1 MNKLVTATAF
11 LMLAGVFTERSMAQF
26 IGGRGGVANTTR
38 NFIANR
44 PTVSPYVQLGARSTG
59 FGLPN
64 YHTLVRP
71 QLERRQE
78 EAQQRRQT
86 AQLQSD
92 LSNIRGQFQRSQA
105 QAASQMTTGK
115 VGWSSRGLP
124 RFSSTLNYYPGFR
137 MIPRRR

>member
-1 MNKLVTATAF
+1 MKSLMMAAAVLLLVGITS
-11 LMLAGVFTERSMAQF
+11 EQSMAQF
-26 IGGRGGVANTTR
+26 TSGRAGVATATR

-44 PTVSPYVQLGARSTG
+44 PTVSPYVQLGARNTG
-59 FGLPN
+59 AGMPN

-71 QLERRQE
+71 QIERRQQ

-86 AQLQSD
+86 AQIQSD

-115 VGWSSRGLP
+115 VGWSARGFP
-124 RFSSTLNYYPGFR
+124 RFGSTLNYYPGFR